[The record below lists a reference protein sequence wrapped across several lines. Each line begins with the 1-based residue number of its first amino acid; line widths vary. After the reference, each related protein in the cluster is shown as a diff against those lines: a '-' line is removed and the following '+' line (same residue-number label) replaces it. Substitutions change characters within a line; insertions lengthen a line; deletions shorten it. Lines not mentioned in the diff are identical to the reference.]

1 VSESRAQAQ
10 APGAPGPGRVV
21 APNLAQALRFW
32 GRLGFISF
40 GGPAGQIAL
49 MHDELVTR
57 RRWIS
62 EQRFLHALNYCMLL
76 PGPEAQQ
83 LATYLG
89 WLMHRTWGGIAA
101 GVLFVLPSLFILVA
115 LSWVYLRFG
124 QVGPVAAVF
133 WGLKPAVTA
142 VVLQAAWRMGT
153 RTLHNRWLVALAVAA
168 LLALALADLPFPAV
182 VGAALVT
189 GWLGARWRPA
199 AFSPRSAVAAVA
211 VPTASAIAPAH
222 APAPAPAPASTR
234 QGQGAAPAAAGWAA
248 ASAVCAPWLDDDT
261 PAPPHARF
269 SSCLLYTS
277 PSPRDV

>member
-1 VSESRAQAQ
+1 
-10 APGAPGPGRVV
+10 
-21 APNLAQALRFW
+21 
-32 GRLGFISF
+32 
-40 GGPAGQIAL
+40 

-168 LLALALADLPFPAV
+168 FLALALADLPFPAV

-189 GWLGARWRPA
+189 GWLGARWRPD

-234 QGQGAAPAAAGWAA
+234 QGQGAAPALSPPVPAHRPSAAPRASRASRPPVAA
-248 ASAVCAPWLDDDT
+248 TT
-261 PAPPHARF
+261 PAARRRRRSLSPPGSRRRRRAG
-269 SSCLLYTS
+269 
-277 PSPRDV
+277 